1 MVGDPVD
8 CLEDRLHGGYAAP
21 DRSCPE
27 ATAEIERPR
36 TGESVLSNG
45 RRLCGCRRPS
55 FRRCWPDWSQRSRRY
70 DQEIPP
76 DMLIAPALS
85 NEMTLTNIDCLMQF
99 TTAAAKLAGEVVS
112 FLERGGPVIAAPR
125 SQPDRL
131 PEGLAV
137 VVEPD
142 NDADWLA
149 ALASDVPGRSS
160 IGVTELAR
168 RNGGTL
174 VRSGSKRL

>member
-1 MVGDPVD
+1 
-8 CLEDRLHGGYAAP
+8 
-21 DRSCPE
+21 
-27 ATAEIERPR
+27 
-36 TGESVLSNG
+36 
-45 RRLCGCRRPS
+45 
-55 FRRCWPDWSQRSRRY
+55 
-70 DQEIPP
+70 
-76 DMLIAPALS
+76 MLIAPALS

-174 VRSGSKRL
+174 VRSGSKRLTEGAIGDHWRAGIRRIERCGSMFSTSRRPT